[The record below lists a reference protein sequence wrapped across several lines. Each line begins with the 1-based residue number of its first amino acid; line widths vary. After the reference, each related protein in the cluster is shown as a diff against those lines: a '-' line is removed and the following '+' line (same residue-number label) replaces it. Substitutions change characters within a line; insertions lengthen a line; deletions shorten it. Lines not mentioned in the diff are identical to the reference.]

1 MPTRAENAKG
11 WQVAAAFLAV
21 YLVWGS
27 TYLAIR
33 VAIETLPPFLM
44 AGTRFLTAGALLYA
58 VGRLRGAPRPVREEW
73 RGSFAL
79 GALFLLVGNGGVV
92 WAEAHDVP
100 SGLAALLVATTPL
113 WTVLFEWRGGGTS
126 PDLGTAAG
134 LLAGLGGV
142 ALLVAP
148 GGLTGPGAVAVR
160 GAAGCLIASLSWS
173 FASVQSLKLRVPRSP
188 AIASSL
194 QMLAGGA
201 LLATFGLMSGEGG
214 RVTAGAASAR
224 SLLALAYLVV
234 FGSLVTFTAFTWLL
248 RVSTP
253 SRVAT
258 CAYVNPVVAV
268 LLGWGLAGERL
279 TLRSLVAAAVILGAV
294 VLITTARA
302 RRSGGI
308 RRIDESEAEPA

>member
-1 MPTRAENAKG
+1 MPTRAENARG
-11 WQVAAAFLAV
+11 WQIAVAFLAV

-44 AGTRFLTAGALLYA
+44 AATRFLTAGALLYA
-58 VGRLRGAPRPVREEW
+58 LGRVGGAPRPAPHEW
-73 RGSFAL
+73 RASAVL

-92 WAEAHDVP
+92 WAEAHGVP

-113 WTVLFEWRGGGTS
+113 WTVLFEWRAGGAT
-126 PDLGTAAG
+126 PDPGTAVG

-148 GGLTGPGAVAVR
+148 GSFIGPGTLDVR

-173 FASVQSLKLRVPRSP
+173 FASVHSLKLRLPRSP
-188 AIASSL
+188 AIASSV

-201 LLATFGLMSGEGG
+201 LLAIVGLAFGEGS
-214 RVTAGAASAR
+214 RVAPGPMSLR
-224 SLLALAYLVV
+224 SLLALAYLII

-248 RVSTP
+248 RVSAP

-268 LLGWGLAGERL
+268 LLGWGFAGERL
-279 TLRSLVAAAVILGAV
+279 TARSVVAAAVILGAV
-294 VLITTARA
+294 VLITTARV
-302 RRSGGI
+302 RRPAGSAA
-308 RRIDESEAEPA
+308 EAI